1 MDNKEVENDILNEDF
16 DKDFQSNDYKFLV
29 QKLKNIKESIHL
41 LDKNTLKKDT

>member
-29 QKLKNIKESIHL
+29 QKLKNIKENIHL

>member
-41 LDKNTLKKDT
+41 LDKSTLKKDT